1 MAKIKT
7 LLIIAAAVFGMAIS
21 TQAQNLDNLVLKS
34 FEHMKKQEWGE
45 AQVLLEKAAGIVQN
59 RKNHQVAIIHYNKGF
74 CELRLSKV
82 ANAEKN
88 QHYAELAN
96 TSFTTCQR
104 FPSNIFYAK
113 SFYYQALANMQS
125 GQYESALNA
134 FNQFLKNRNPA
145 RDSYDKGLLN
155 LYKATCHFKLV
166 AQQAE

>member
-7 LLIIAAAVFGMAIS
+7 LFIIAAAVFGMACS

-34 FEHMKKQEWGE
+34 FEHMKKQEWSD

-82 ANAEKN
+82 ANAEKK

-96 TSFTTCQR
+96 TSFTTC
-104 FPSNIFYAK
+104 
-113 SFYYQALANMQS
+113 
-125 GQYESALNA
+125 SAPTLTL
-134 FNQFLKNRNPA
+134 FMRSPFTTRLWPIC
-145 RDSYDKGLLN
+145 SLVSMN
-155 LYKATCHFKLV
+155 LH
-166 AQQAE
+166 